1 MLERMEPGT
10 LARWLIV
17 AALVYLILPYD
28 LIPDFFGLPGRID
41 DLLMMGWLA
50 WLYRTRMGRS
60 FASGSAGSPG
70 DGRKRARG
78 RSRAERGPSDGSSS
92 RSSRDTRRDGSA
104 SSGEDAYQVLGVD
117 RTASQEAIR
126 AAYRSR
132 MKEYHPDKVAH
143 LGSELQDLAHA
154 KSQQIE
160 RAYRRLRR
168 K

>member
-1 MLERMEPGT
+1 
-10 LARWLIV
+10 
-17 AALVYLILPYD
+17 
-28 LIPDFFGLPGRID
+28 
-41 DLLMMGWLA
+41 
-50 WLYRTRMGRS
+50 
-60 FASGSAGSPG
+60 
-70 DGRKRARG
+70 
-78 RSRAERGPSDGSSS
+78 
-92 RSSRDTRRDGSA
+92 
-104 SSGEDAYQVLGVD
+104 VLGVD